1 MGHLLKIWRF
11 GLPYLVRYK
20 TRFILAL
27 VLGLLFGLTNAS
39 FIWVSKTLIG
49 RMEAP
54 ARPAT
59 GMVMAAV
66 TDGELPAPAP
76 EGRLDRIKRRLGGVV
91 EPAIDPW
98 LPRAGRAIDWRQVLG
113 GLLFL
118 PLFVAARGYLG
129 YLSNYFLAWVG
140 ERMVHDL
147 RMDIIG
153 KLHALSLDFFSRSK
167 MGNHL
172 TNLQTDTAMIR
183 YCLTH
188 TFADLTKHPASFAAV
203 LAALFVIDHRL
214 TLMVLVV
221 LPLSVVPVFVLGRK
235 IKKAAEGRRVA
246 GVQQA
251 SLFVEAFSEVRIV
264 KAFGLEDRQNRH
276 FDHLSRSIVH
286 HQMKEIQALRLINPT
301 VETISVLG
309 LGGLIVLIFYNQTEL
324 SDLVGFL
331 TGVVLLFEPIKKLG
345 GIHGVIQAA
354 SVGATRL
361 IQLMA
366 EEPSVREPKEARPVD
381 GFRSELRFQ
390 GVSFAY
396 EQHPVLRD
404 LDLVIPA
411 GAKVG
416 IAGESGCGKSTI
428 INLLLRFYDVTSG
441 SVTLD
446 GRDLRELRSAD
457 LRAQMALVSQESAV
471 FDMTIAE
478 NIACGRAGV
487 TRDEIEAAARAAH
500 ADEFIRRLPQGYDT
514 RIGERGVTL
523 SGGQRQRLA
532 IARAF
537 VRDAPI
543 LLLDEATASLDS
555 HAEAEVQKAIEALER
570 DRTVVCIAHR
580 LSTLAEMDT
589 IIVLREGRIVEQGG
603 FEELLRA
610 DGAFTAMAA
619 RQGIRPPPPGPAA
632 D

>member
-11 GLPYLVRYK
+11 GLPYLARYK
-20 TRFILAL
+20 TRFILAVL
-27 VLGLLFGLTNAS
+27 LGLLFGLTNAS

-49 RMEAP
+49 RMEP
-54 ARPAT
+54 EPP
-59 GMVMAAV
+59 AAV
-66 TDGELPAPAP
+66 TAHADLAED
-76 EGRLDRIKRRLGGVV
+76 EGAVDRFKTRLSQSV

-98 LPRAGRAIDWRQVLG
+98 LPRAGREIDWRQALG
-113 GLLFL
+113 GMLFL
-118 PLFVAARGYLG
+118 PLFVAARGFIG

-188 TFADLTKHPASFAAV
+188 TFADLMKHPTSFFAV
-203 LAALFVIDHRL
+203 LAALFIIDLRL
-214 TLMVLVV
+214 TLLVMLI
-221 LPLSVVPVFVLGRK
+221 LPLSVLPVAVLGRK

-246 GVQQA
+246 GVEQA
-251 SLFVEAFSEVRIV
+251 SLFVEAFSEVRVV
-264 KAFGLEDRQNRH
+264 KAFGLEERQREH
-276 FDHLSRSIVH
+276 FNHLSREVVH
-286 HQMKEIQALRLINPT
+286 HQMKEIQALRLINPI
-301 VETISVLG
+301 VESVSVLG
-309 LGGLIVLIFYNQTEL
+309 LGGLIVLIFYNGTEL

-345 GIHGVIQAA
+345 GIHGVVQAA
-354 SVGATRL
+354 SVGASRL
-361 IQLMA
+361 MELMA
-366 EEPSVREPKEARPVD
+366 EQPSVAEAPKPLPVKE
-381 GFRSELRFQ
+381 FKTELRFTD
-390 GVSFAY
+390 VSFAY
-396 EQHPVLRD
+396 DQTEVLHK
-404 LDLVIPA
+404 LSLVIPA
-411 GAKVG
+411 GAKIG

-428 INLLLRFYDVTSG
+428 INLLLRFYDARSGAVTI
-441 SVTLD
+441 D
-446 GRDLRELRSAD
+446 GRDLREVRMAD
-457 LRAQMALVSQESAV
+457 LRGLMALVSQESAV

-478 NIACGRAGV
+478 NIACGRPGA
-487 TRDEIEAAARAAH
+487 TRAEVEAAARSAH
-500 ADEFIRRLPQGYDT
+500 ADEYIRKLPAGYDT

-555 HAEAEVQKAIEALER
+555 HAEAEVQKAIEALEQ

-580 LSTLAEMDT
+580 LSTLREMDR
-589 IIVLREGRIVEQGG
+589 IIVLREGRIIEEGG
-603 FEELLRA
+603 YEELLKA
-610 DGAFTAMAA
+610 DGAFAAMAA
-619 RQGIRPPPPGPAA
+619 RQGIHGPR
-632 D
+632 DR